1 MRSFLLIS
9 LITTLA
15 GLQAQN
21 TFFDPEKLT
30 ETGVYYYPEAWDP
43 AQWDRDLK
51 NMADMGFE
59 FTHFGEFAWAQME
72 PSEGRYDFS
81 WLDKALELAH
91 KNGLKVILCTPV
103 ATPPVWLVRKYP
115 EVLVKMADGQLA
127 QHGTRAH
134 YSWSSTK
141 YRELT
146 TLIVEELG
154 KRYGNDT
161 RVWGW
166 QLDNEPSHYGTID
179 YSEAAEEA
187 FKLWLKKKYG
197 TIEAL
202 NKAWGTAFWSGVYSS
217 FSEIELPNPSRMY
230 SGTASPTSM
239 VDMKRF
245 HADEAAAFLSLQNQL
260 LKKHISPKQF
270 VTTNFMHEYTN
281 VDPWRSTDLDFIS
294 YTAYLVA
301 GHNKGVGPQG
311 FRMGD
316 PWRIS
321 FANDF
326 FNTLNGITGVM
337 ELQPGQVNWGRINP
351 QPYPG
356 VVRSWL
362 WNAFAGGLKFICSYR
377 FRQPLYGGEQ
387 FHYGM
392 VGTDGVT
399 ESTGGKQYRQFM
411 TELRELRKHYKPGAQ
426 LPADYAARTTA
437 ILYNVE
443 NLWETSIQPQT
454 YQWDQKA
461 FTFKYYGTLKA
472 LSVPVKFVRENDDL
486 SQFPY
491 VVIPAYQMVTP
502 EIVQKWE
509 KYAREGGHLIITLRT
524 GLKDKNGHFFEAP
537 WANTIRQL
545 TGAKIRMND
554 MLDGDRNALVS
565 MGNKT
570 YNWNNWGDMLEPAK
584 GTETW
589 ATYADQFY
597 AGMSAVT
604 HYKLGK
610 GTVTYIG
617 TDTDD
622 GLLEKDVLKKVY
634 TSTGVMVKELPEG
647 VIVNWRDGFWVV
659 NNYSSET
666 IQYPLPLRAKV
677 VVGSSGIVP
686 AGVMVYCDPH

>member
-1 MRSFLLIS
+1 
-9 LITTLA
+9 
-15 GLQAQN
+15 
-21 TFFDPEKLT
+21 
-30 ETGVYYYPEAWDP
+30 
-43 AQWDRDLK
+43 
-51 NMADMGFE
+51 
-59 FTHFGEFAWAQME
+59 
-72 PSEGRYDFS
+72 
-81 WLDKALELAH
+81 
-91 KNGLKVILCTPV
+91 
-103 ATPPVWLVRKYP
+103 
-115 EVLVKMADGQLA
+115 
-127 QHGTRAH
+127 
-134 YSWSSTK
+134 
-141 YRELT
+141 
-146 TLIVEELG
+146 
-154 KRYGNDT
+154 
-161 RVWGW
+161 
-166 QLDNEPSHYGTID
+166 
-179 YSEAAEEA
+179 
-187 FKLWLKKKYG
+187 
-197 TIEAL
+197 AL
-202 NKAWGTAFWSGVYSS
+202 NKAWGTAFWSGLYAS
-217 FSEIELPNPSRMY
+217 FSEIELPNPTRLY
-230 SGTASPTSM
+230 SGIASPTSM

-260 LKKHISPKQF
+260 LKKHLSPKQF
-270 VTTNFMHEYTN
+270 VTTNVMHEYTN

-392 VGTDGVT
+392 VGTDGIT

-411 TELRELRKHYKPGAQ
+411 TELRELRKHYKPGSPM
-426 LPADYAARTTA
+426 PAEYAARTTA

-461 FTFKYYGTLKA
+461 FTFKYYGTLKT

-486 SQFPY
+486 SPY
-491 VVIPAYQMVTP
+491 PYLVIPAYQMVSP
-502 EIVQKWE
+502 ELVHEWE
-509 KYAREGGHLIITLRT
+509 KYARNGGHLIITLRT

-537 WANTIRQL
+537 WANTIRSL
-545 TGAKIRMND
+545 IGATIKMND
-554 MLDGDRNALVS
+554 MLDGTMQARVS
-565 MGNKT
+565 MDNKT
-570 YNWNNWGDMLEPAK
+570 YTWNNWGDMLEPGQGA
-584 GTETW
+584 ESW

-597 AGMSAVT
+597 AGRRAVI
-604 HYKLGK
+604 HRKLGK

-622 GLLEKDVLKKVY
+622 GLLEKDVFKKVY
-634 TSTGVMVKELPEG
+634 TSTGVTVKELPEG

-659 NNYSSET
+659 NNYSSEMVNYT
-666 IQYPLPLRAKV
+666 LPLSATV
-677 VVGSSGIVP
+677 LVGSSAIAP
-686 AGVMVYCDPH
+686 AGVLVYR

>member
-1 MRSFLLIS
+1 MRSLFLFS
-9 LITTLA
+9 LLTVSLL
-15 GLQAQN
+15 LQSQN
-21 TFFDPEKLT
+21 QFFKPEKLT

-43 AQWDRDLK
+43 SQWDRDLK
-51 NMADMGFE
+51 KMAEMGFE
-59 FTHFGEFAWAQME
+59 FTHFGEFAWSQLE
-72 PSEGRYDFS
+72 PQEGRFDFA
-81 WLDKALELAH
+81 WLDKAVELAH

-103 ATPPVWLVRKYP
+103 ATPPVWLVRTYP
-115 EVLVKMADGQLA
+115 EVLVKMANGQPA

-134 YSWSSTK
+134 YSWSSEK

-146 TLIVEELG
+146 TRIVEELG
-154 KRYGNDT
+154 KRYGNDP

-166 QLDNEPSHYGTID
+166 QLDNEPSHYGVTD
-179 YSEAAEEA
+179 YSEAAQSA
-187 FKLWLKKKYG
+187 FRQWLQKKYQS
-197 TIEAL
+197 IDKL
-202 NKAWGTAFWSGVYSS
+202 NKAWGTSFWSGVYSG
-217 FSEIELPNPSRMY
+217 FSEVELPNKDRLY
-230 SGTASPTSM
+230 SGIASPTSM

-245 HADEAAAFLSLQNQL
+245 HADEAAAFLSHQNRI
-260 LKKHISPKQF
+260 LKKHISQKQF

-294 YTAYLVA
+294 YTSYLVA
-301 GHNKGVGPQG
+301 GYTNGVGAQG

-326 FNTLNGITGVM
+326 FSTLNGVTGVM
-337 ELQPGQVNWGRINP
+337 ELQPGQVNWGRYNP

-399 ESTGGKQYRQFM
+399 ESSGGKQYRQFM
-411 TELRELRKHYKPGAQ
+411 TELRELRKHYKPGATM
-426 LPADYAARTTA
+426 PAEYSARTTA
-437 ILYNVE
+437 VLYNVE
-443 NLWETSIQPQT
+443 NLWETTNQPQT

-461 FTFKYYGTLKA
+461 FTFKYYGTLKS
-472 LSVPVKFVRENDDL
+472 LSVPVKFAREEDDL
-486 SQFPY
+486 SAFPY
-491 VVIPAYQMVTP
+491 VVIPAYQMVSP
-502 EIVQKWE
+502 EIVSKWE
-509 KYAREGGHLIITLRT
+509 EYVHNGGHLIITLRT
-524 GLKDKNGHFFEAP
+524 ALKNKDGHFFEAP
-537 WANTIRQL
+537 WANAIRQL
-545 TGAKIRMND
+545 IGAKIKMND
-554 MLDGDRNALVS
+554 MLDGDKKALVS
-565 MGNKT
+565 MGTKT
-570 YNWNNWGDMLEPAK
+570 FSWNNWGDILEPAQ

-589 ATYADQFY
+589 ASYTDQFY

-604 HYKLGK
+604 HRKSGK

-622 GLLEKDVLKKVY
+622 GMLEKEVLKKVY
-634 TSTGVMVKELPEG
+634 TTTGATVKELPEG

-659 NNYSSET
+659 NNYSSEKVYYT
-666 IQYPLPLRAKV
+666 LPLNAQV
-677 VVGSSGIVP
+677 LAGSSELPP
-686 AGVMVYCDPH
+686 AGVLVYQ